1 MRLTK
6 YHCLLGGTLLA
17 GLLIIAFSHGTLRLW
32 LLAGLCTLSG
42 AGVGLGVS
50 FPQWQFFG
58 ESVCRVRTDQKAV
71 ALTFD
76 DGPDPESTPV
86 LLDLL
91 ARRNIRATFFCIG
104 ERVAR
109 QPELARRIVARGH
122 AIENHS
128 HRHQFWANLLGEEK
142 LEADLAQAQEEIRRV
157 SGRTPAWFRP
167 PMGLT
172 NPRVFRVTRK
182 LGLGIAGYT
191 ARGLDRRADGPE
203 RIVARLRRGLRPGAI
218 LLLHDGGVPAA
229 RLTATVTALM
239 DMLETEGYH
248 CVRLDELVSGGPKS

>member
-1 MRLTK
+1 
-6 YHCLLGGTLLA
+6 
-17 GLLIIAFSHGTLRLW
+17 
-32 LLAGLCTLSG
+32 
-42 AGVGLGVS
+42 
-50 FPQWQFFG
+50 
-58 ESVCRVRTDQKAV
+58 
-71 ALTFD
+71 
-76 DGPDPESTPV
+76 
-86 LLDLL
+86 LL

-109 QPELARRIVARGH
+109 QPELARRIVAGGH

-128 HRHQFWANLLGEEK
+128 HHHQFWTNLLAEAK

-203 RIVARLRRGLRPGAI
+203 RVVARLRRRLRPGAI

-239 DMLETEGYH
+239 DTLQAEGYH
-248 CVRLDELVSGGPKS
+248 CVRLDELVSGGAKS